1 MSTRGPAYW
10 LVALLVCLMLAIPAD
25 VAAQAGQAAGK
36 ITLVVPTAYLVRAS
50 QQTNAVASTPVMWG
64 DVINTGHLARARIA
78 LTDGSILNVGS
89 DSNLTVA
96 KHDAGAQQTDL
107 DLNYGR
113 VRAKAVKLVK
123 PDSHFQIRTAV
134 GVAGVVGTEMIVSFE
149 AAPASSNP
157 TAALPSVR
165 PAPGDA
171 YADESGNAVLTSGSG
186 QNVAGADDFR
196 KMTLLCMEGSC
207 KLCDNHA
214 NCVLMKG
221 GQFSTVRGSNTAPTQ
236 PAPVPPANLSDFVN
250 TTRVQPPAGLVGSTG
265 LVAGGVAAGGAAA
278 GAAIARAVATT
289 KTCPPPAPAPTGGLV
304 TGNRAVGAKP
314 ASTCGTLTRGVLGKR

>member
-1 MSTRGPAYW
+1 MRTRGPVYSV
-10 LVALLVCLMLAIPAD
+10 LVLLVSSLLVFPAD

-50 QQTNAVASTPVMWG
+50 QQLTAAASTPVMWG
-64 DVINTGHLARARIA
+64 DVINTGHLARARIV

-134 GVAGVVGTEMIVSFE
+134 GVAGVVGTEMIVGYE
-149 AAPASSNP
+149 ATPSANP
-157 TAALPSVR
+157 TASLPTFK
-165 PAPGDA
+165 PQGDA
-171 YADESGNAVLTSGSG
+171 YSAEANTLTVNTSG
-186 QNVAGADDFR
+186 QNVAAADDFR
-196 KMTLLCMEGSC
+196 RMTLFCLEGAC
-207 KLCDNHA
+207 KLCDNQA

-221 GQFSTVRGSNTAPTQ
+221 GEISTIKGNSSPSQ
-236 PAPVPPANLSDFVN
+236 PAPVPPSVNTALVN
-250 TTRVQPPAGLVGSTG
+250 TTKITPIAPPPAAPVG
-265 LVAGGVAAGGAAA
+265 LVAAGVAAGGAAVA
-278 GAAIARAVATT
+278 TAVVRAVAKTT
-289 KTCPPPAPAPTGGLV
+289 TCPPPPPPTGGVV
-304 TGNRAVGAKP
+304 TGSRAVSAKP
-314 ASTCGTLTRGVLGKR
+314 AATCTTITRGGAIPGRTH

>member
-1 MSTRGPAYW
+1 M
-10 LVALLVCLMLAIPAD
+10 
-25 VAAQAGQAAGK
+25 
-36 ITLVVPTAYLVRAS
+36 VPTAYLVRAS
-50 QQTNAVASTPVMWG
+50 QQMTAAASTPVMWG

-134 GVAGVVGTEMIVSFE
+134 GVAGVVGTEMIVGYDATPSTT
-149 AAPASSNP
+149 SP
-157 TAALPSVR
+157 TATLTPIR

-171 YADESGNAVLTSGSG
+171 YANDG
-186 QNVAGADDFR
+186 QAGQTVTGAEDFR
-196 KMTLLCMEGSC
+196 HMTLLCMEGSC

-214 NCVLMKG
+214 NCVIMKG
-221 GQFSTVRGSNTAPTQ
+221 GQFSTIRGNSTPSQ
-236 PAPVPPANLSDFVN
+236 PAPVPPANLTEFVN
-250 TTRVQPPAGLVGSTG
+250 TTKVTPPPTAITSGGFL
-265 LVAGGVAAGGAAA
+265 AGGIAAGGAAA

-289 KTCPPPAPAPTGGLV
+289 KTCPTPAPTGGVV
-304 TGNRAVGAKP
+304 TGTRTVGARP
-314 ASTCGTLTRGVLGKR
+314 AASGCTSITRGGVIKR